1 MHSCIS
7 TILDMPSNNAQNQNK
22 QTSQKYIY
30 LKIQKKNTESESEE
44 IKARV
49 RREKVGERENVWGKR
64 KKNKMKKKIIKGKE
78 ETDR

>member
-1 MHSCIS
+1 
-7 TILDMPSNNAQNQNK
+7 MPKTKTNK
-22 QTSQKYIY
+22 QVKNIYIW
-30 LKIQKKNTESESEE
+30 KFRKNTESESEE

-64 KKNKMKKKIIKGKE
+64 KKNKMKKKKKGKE